1 MIDMTVEELVSD
13 METSE
18 SYFEVPPDDA
28 HRIAKY
34 IRFLEDTLSD
44 EDYDLGTLRTCFERI
59 R

>member
-1 MIDMTVEELVSD
+1 MTVEELVSD